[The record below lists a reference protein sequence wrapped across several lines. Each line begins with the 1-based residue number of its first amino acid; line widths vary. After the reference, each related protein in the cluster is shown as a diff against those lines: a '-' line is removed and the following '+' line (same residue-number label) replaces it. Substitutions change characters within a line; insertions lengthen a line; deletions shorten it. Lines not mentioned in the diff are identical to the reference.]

1 MSKKRAIVP
10 DIVAT
15 NFEKHVKDLNW
26 NVNLTNKIREG
37 QVNMIRWVAYRASRV
52 YLNGI
57 SEEGEEWLPLYAC
70 NQDWTRLSK
79 GTISEK
85 TAYNR
90 LLRLQEAGLIR
101 KRFRGR
107 TNPYELL
114 IPKWILLAKP
124 CPTDFLKDQKTAFSL
139 ILAPPEEN
147 LPPKST
153 RTGGNTNSAVDTCVS
168 EGEEDI
174 RHLPGLAAPAHEQQE
189 QPRNMGAGTREA
201 SPLLANPQT
210 FLEENF
216 PQERQ
221 EQRLRGAG
229 GGPAGALDDKGSKQP
244 EPGTSPSTEGNET
257 PQRLA
262 TGKASS
268 GSGPAPKK
276 YLTYVVLLW
285 EFAKKTLYQGRAFS
299 LDEERRAKN
308 TIYWHVFASFKPAGE
323 EWTDQEWHEYF
334 HNCQDRIT
342 LAWQYVN
349 RSPERFVPHPVKYF
363 DSQFAHGFVRT
374 HQWLLR
380 TKLLKHQYHVSLEL
394 QKARASM
401 EAGRAPKG
409 LKGAT
414 TMSRLQ
420 LYQYWHTRI
429 SKLRDEDAL
438 RAFFAYCTQVGD
450 QPEPGTGASVVDSH
464 SPTQNSATA

>member
-37 QVNMIRWVAYRASRV
+37 QVNMIRWIAVRASRV
-52 YLNGI
+52 YTYGV
-57 SEEGEEWLPLYAC
+57 SPEGDEWLPLYASNC
-70 NQDWTRLSK
+70 DWTRLSK

-124 CPTDFLKDQKTAFSL
+124 CPTDFLKDQKPAISL

-153 RTGGNTNSAVDTCVS
+153 RTGGNTNSDVDTCVA

-174 RHLPGLAAPAHEQQE
+174 RHRPGLAAPAHEQQE
-189 QPRNMGAGTREA
+189 QPRNIGAGTWEA

-210 FLEENF
+210 FLKENL
-216 PQERQ
+216 PQEQQ

-229 GGPAGALDDKGSKQP
+229 GGPAGATEDMGSKQP
-244 EPGTSPSTEGNET
+244 EPDPLSSKEDNET

-268 GSGPAPKK
+268 GSGPAPQK

-285 EFAKKTLYQGRAFS
+285 EFAKKTLYQHYAFS
-299 LDEERRAKN
+299 PEEERRAKN
-308 TIYWHVFASFKPAGE
+308 TIYRHVFASFRPVDSQ
-323 EWTDQEWHEYF
+323 EWTDQEWHQYF

-349 RSPERFVPHPVKYF
+349 RSPDRFIPHPVKYF
-363 DSQFAHGFVRT
+363 DSKFEHGFVRT
-374 HQWLLR
+374 YQWWLRTRLLR
-380 TKLLKHQYHVSLEL
+380 QQYHVSLEL

-401 EAGRAPKG
+401 ETGQAPRG
-409 LKGAT
+409 LKAGSS
-414 TMSRLQ
+414 MSRLQ
-420 LYQYWHTRI
+420 LYQYWHVRI
-429 SKLRDEDAL
+429 SKLRDEQAL
-438 RAFFAYCTQVGD
+438 NAFLAYCTQAGE
-450 QPEPGTGASVVDSH
+450 QPEPGTGATVIN
-464 SPTQNSATA
+464 SPTQHTATA